1 MLGKI
6 DILLVPVAGGRY
18 TVTPEEANKI
28 TKLVKPRIA
37 IPMHYWWEGAV
48 EEFTQGNIPVRTFE
62 GSTLRITKKNLP
74 KTTQIFVLGWGE
86 D

>member
-1 MLGKI
+1 MLGRI

-48 EEFTQGNIPVRTFE
+48 EEFTQGNLPVRTIE
-62 GSTLRITKKNLP
+62 GSTLRITKKDLP
-74 KTTQIFVLGWGE
+74 KTTHIFVLGWGE